1 MAGKKDIKLIGNID
15 YEVSRV
21 EDKVKEYQDYL
32 EKNTI
37 ITKVKDNKLEEADD
51 SIGVRHK
58 EIEVQI
64 KIMDALL
71 RWLPLLKSLKEEDS
85 KKQIEV
91 RGDSEINPMFK
102 NRLDKN
108 NE

>member
-1 MAGKKDIKLIGNID
+1 MAEKKGIKLIGNID

-51 SIGVRHK
+51 SVGARHK

-71 RWLPLLKSLKEEDS
+71 RWLPLLKNLKEEES

-102 NRLDKN
+102 KRLDQN

>member
-1 MAGKKDIKLIGNID
+1 MSAKKDIKLIGNID

-32 EKNTI
+32 QKNTI

-51 SIGVRHK
+51 SIAVRHK

-71 RWLPLLKSLKEEDS
+71 RWLPLLKNLKEEDS
-85 KKQIEV
+85 KKQIEA
-91 RGDSEINPMFK
+91 RGDGEINPMFK
-102 NRLDKN
+102 NRLGNK
-108 NE
+108 E